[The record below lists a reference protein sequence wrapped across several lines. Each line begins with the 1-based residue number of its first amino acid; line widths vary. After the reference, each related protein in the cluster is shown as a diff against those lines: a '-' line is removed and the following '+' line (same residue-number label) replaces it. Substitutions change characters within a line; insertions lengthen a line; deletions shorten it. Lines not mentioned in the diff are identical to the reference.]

1 MSYSVTLRPSSD
13 YSNSNWTASSSG
25 AALYTMISEATADDA
40 STYITTSTSGASYQC
55 ATSGLPSGNYRFT
68 GCTVYFRAYT
78 SGTTSNTLT
87 VYVRN
92 GAGGS
97 IICSTSPSCS
107 TAFTTYSGSASF
119 NLTSLSNLYI
129 EFDSSFVV
137 DSSAKVA
144 IGSHQVTQAYIV
156 LTYELAL
163 TFRAKIGDVI
173 KTPTAAYCK
182 VGNAWHSITA
192 NKEKI
197 DGVWK

>member
-13 YSNSNWTASSSG
+13 YSNSNWSASSSG
-25 AALYTMISEATADDA
+25 AALYTMISEASADDA

-68 GCTVYFRAYT
+68 GCTVYFRALT

-97 IICSTSPSCS
+97 IICSTSTSCS

-119 NLTSLSNLYI
+119 SLTSLSNLYI

-137 DSSAKVA
+137 DSTAKVA

-182 VGNAWHSITA
+182 VGDAWHSITA